1 MERLNLN
8 STNPFKLEETI
19 KNYIKSSRSTEIEID
34 LSSLNIID
42 SVKVLVLS
50 SAYHYTKHPDGK
62 LKCHTSS
69 SEIKQLLAPFAMQN
83 LELV

>member
-19 KNYIKSSRSTEIEID
+19 KNYIKSSRSAEIEID

-62 LKCHTSS
+62 LTCHTSS
-69 SEIKQLLAPFAMQN
+69 GEIKSLMAPFAMQN